1 MRSEFMLLGFVAFLP
16 MLLNDSARLLD
27 VPPFVGATAD
37 GSVTGNVATIQR
49 AELPRTGTS
58 AAVAEVAPDTAS
70 VAWRVEAA
78 VAALSPHVVVQSHPE
93 ALRIAVAAYYRFADS
108 NPERVRNPYF
118 YFVDFGLDN
127 LTPRGYVFDMS
138 SLDVVEGPFTVSHGR
153 GSLAADGV
161 PTRFSNQP
169 GSYSTSLGLYVTR
182 ETYTFRGR
190 ASGRAYRS
198 VGLRLDGV
206 SGSFNNNALR
216 RGIVVH
222 GAPYVTSRRAGLSEG
237 CPAMEQERASR
248 LLPMIANGGLVFHFS
263 PNDERWL
270 AQVRWESPVAAAD

>member
-70 VAWRVEAA
+70 VAWRVEA
-78 VAALSPHVVVQSHPE
+78 
-93 ALRIAVAAYYRFADS
+93 AVAAYYRFADS